1 MDVFV
6 HPALPPEALSI
17 VILEALDSGVPVVA
31 TRTGGIPEMIQDGFN
46 GLLVPPGDDISLR
59 RALELILGNDAARE
73 RLQAGARAGLDHR
86 FLPERFTFSI
96 RRVIGEL
103 CPQQDRL

>member
-1 MDVFV
+1 
-6 HPALPPEALSI
+6 
-17 VILEALDSGVPVVA
+17 
-31 TRTGGIPEMIQDGFN
+31 MIQDGFN

-59 RALELILGNDAARE
+59 RALKLILENDAARE

-86 FLPERFTFSI
+86 FRPERFSFSI